1 MKIETLLEK
10 ILTGRK
16 VKFLSTTVEGGK
28 FDGNRV
34 MCVHDLENNKMYMI
48 QNSLVN
54 YMRFAKWD
62 NKEAIADIQPSIFKN
77 IKTKEYGIVKP
88 IRITTEV
95 EVERAGVEKEQD
107 DSEDYD
113 I

>member
-34 MCVHDLENNKMYMI
+34 MCVHDLENNKMFYENHQGWI
-48 QNSLVN
+48 NNLFHATNDLFLKSNRQ
-54 YMRFAKWD
+54 
-62 NKEAIADIQPSIFKN
+62 EGSITYSYF
-77 IKTKEYGIVKP
+77 IELL
-88 IRITTEV
+88 IRYEN
-95 EVERAGVEKEQD
+95 
-107 DSEDYD
+107 
-113 I
+113 